1 MSSTLLSTLSMA
13 FSYVW
18 SPNRKLRALVLDLHP
33 ETSAPIDI
41 PLLLR
46 VLDDTFQVPTPT
58 LILRTSD
65 PALLRDLVQGVREK
79 NIWIMVPE
87 SSLLS
92 DEDFLGQAQEACQQ
106 GAQLVWSGLGA
117 EKPHES
123 LQGLYVKH
131 FQNFKQER
139 ERMAQ
144 LAGNQDAPPL
154 PATAVRSDHISA
166 GIDNPIFLKHCILE
180 KKVWGVADWPSKPL
194 VLSMLAQSSSP
205 SLQAVEKLSRAI
217 EKEAS
222 IERLESLLGQDP
234 ILAYRFF
241 RYVNSVAVS
250 RGQPISSLRRGLAMV
265 GLSKV
270 HEWLDDQLM
279 GAVEPGHLDPLRA
292 QMVFRAM
299 LTEYLLDPGADQ
311 ELKAELYL
319 CGLFSQLDLFL
330 NELMPTV
337 LQRIPLP
344 ERVLSA
350 IGGRRGVYWA
360 ALDMA
365 FALESG
371 DSILVSQR
379 GIKYGT
385 SPSQVNK
392 ALLRAMSS
400 LSSIA
405 TTEPML

>member
-1 MSSTLLSTLSMA
+1 
-13 FSYVW
+13 
-18 SPNRKLRALVLDLHP
+18 
-33 ETSAPIDI
+33 
-41 PLLLR
+41 
-46 VLDDTFQVPTPT
+46 
-58 LILRTSD
+58 
-65 PALLRDLVQGVREK
+65 
-79 NIWIMVPE
+79 
-87 SSLLS
+87 
-92 DEDFLGQAQEACQQ
+92 
-106 GAQLVWSGLGA
+106 
-117 EKPHES
+117 
-123 LQGLYVKH
+123 
-131 FQNFKQER
+131 
-139 ERMAQ
+139 
-144 LAGNQDAPPL
+144 
-154 PATAVRSDHISA
+154 
-166 GIDNPIFLKHCILE
+166 
-180 KKVWGVADWPSKPL
+180 
-194 VLSMLAQSSSP
+194 
-205 SLQAVEKLSRAI
+205 
-217 EKEAS
+217 
-222 IERLESLLGQDP
+222 
-234 ILAYRFF
+234 
-241 RYVNSVAVS
+241 
-250 RGQPISSLRRGLAMV
+250 MV

-279 GAVEPGHLDPLRA
+279 GAVEPGNLDPLRA

-371 DSILVSQR
+371 NAVLVSQR
-379 GIKYGT
+379 GIQYGT

>member
-18 SPNRKLRALVLDLHP
+18 SSNAKLRALVLDLHP
-33 ETSAPIDI
+33 ETSAPVDI

-58 LILRTSD
+58 LILRTSH
-65 PALLRDLVQGVREK
+65 PVLLRDLVQGVREK
-79 NIWIMVPE
+79 NIWVMVPE
-87 SSLLS
+87 GSLLS
-92 DEDFLGQAQEACQQ
+92 DEVFLAQAQEACQQ
-106 GAQLVWSGLGA
+106 GAKLVWSGRGA
-117 EKPHES
+117 EQPHES
-123 LQGLYVKH
+123 VQDLYVKH

-139 ERMAQ
+139 ERMVQ
-144 LAGNQDAPPL
+144 RAGNLDAPPL
-154 PATAVRSDHISA
+154 PTTSVRSDQISA
-166 GIDNPIFLKHCILE
+166 GIDNPIFLTHCITE
-180 KKVWGVADWPSKPL
+180 KKVWGIADWPSKPL

-205 SLQAVEKLSRAI
+205 SLQAVEKMSRAI
-217 EKEAS
+217 DKEAS
-222 IERLESLLGQDP
+222 IERLEALLGQDP

-250 RGQPISSLRRGLAMV
+250 RGQPITSLRRGLAMV

-270 HEWLDDQLM
+270 DEWLDDQLI
-279 GAVEPGHLDPLRA
+279 GAVEPGNLDPLRA

-311 ELKAELYL
+311 ELKAELYI

-360 ALDMA
+360 ALDLA

-371 DSILVSQR
+371 DAILVSQR

-392 ALLRAMSS
+392 ALLRALSG

-405 TTEPML
+405 AAEPLL